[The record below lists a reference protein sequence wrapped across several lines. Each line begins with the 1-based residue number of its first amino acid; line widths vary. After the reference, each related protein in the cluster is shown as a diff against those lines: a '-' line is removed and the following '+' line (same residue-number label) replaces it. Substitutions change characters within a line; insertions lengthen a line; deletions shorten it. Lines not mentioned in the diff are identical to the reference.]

1 MRLALAQALF
11 CQPDM
16 LLLDEPTNM
25 LDFPAVVWLEG
36 YLLDWSGTVVT
47 VSHDRYFLDAIATD
61 IFHLHNETIDA
72 YRGNYQ
78 SFLTSK
84 EDRLKAQ
91 QTEYEAQQQQ
101 RAHLQAFIDRWRY
114 NANRAAQAQSRIK
127 ILEKMPV
134 LRPIVKDVAIVF
146 RLPPVDHIGSPL
158 VTMEDVSFSYAPSVT
173 HNEGDISDDDGVA
186 RRSKWMS
193 SKNHRVTSCYWI
205 QYQYP

>member
-1 MRLALAQALF
+1 
-11 CQPDM
+11 
-16 LLLDEPTNM
+16 M

-36 YLLDWSGTVVT
+36 YLLEWSGTVVT

-61 IFHLHNETIDA
+61 ILHLHNETIDA

-84 EDRLKAQ
+84 EDRLRAQ
-91 QTEYEAQQQQ
+91 QTEYEAQQQH

-146 RLPPVDHIGSPL
+146 RLPPVDPIGSPL
-158 VTMEDVSFSYAPSVT
+158 VTLEDVSFSYASPAATTMRMVMARGMGGGKGQRKQLLLDAISCHWMHSPELPLSVQM
-173 HNEGDISDDDGVA
+173 EQG
-186 RRSKWMS
+186 RR
-193 SKNHRVTSCYWI
+193 
-205 QYQYP
+205 PF